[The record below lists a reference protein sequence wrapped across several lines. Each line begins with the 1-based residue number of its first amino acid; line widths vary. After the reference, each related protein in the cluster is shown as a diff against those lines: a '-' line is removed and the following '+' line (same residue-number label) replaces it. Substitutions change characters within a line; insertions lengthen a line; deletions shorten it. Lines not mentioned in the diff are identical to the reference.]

1 MVGCPRVVG
10 SCSLSA
16 QPAGDGLGSYFAGA
30 SLVVAAIVGAFR
42 FGV

>member
-10 SCSLSA
+10 SWPVSA
-16 QPAGDGLGSYFAGA
+16 QPAGDGFGAHLAGA